1 LVKLD
6 KIYTRGGDKG
16 QTSLGNGD
24 RVNKNSKRI
33 LAYGQVDE
41 LNSSIGVVSCY
52 CSENL
57 KKILSEIQNDLFDI
71 GADLCVPGKSKGITF
86 NTSRV
91 SFLEEE
97 LDKLNE
103 KLDKLKSFVLPGGS
117 KASAFLHL
125 ARTIARRTERDLF
138 SLNEETEINDEILK
152 YINRLSDFLFVAARF
167 ENKGDGD
174 ILWIP
179 NKNQNKE

>member
-1 LVKLD
+1 M
-6 KIYTRGGDKG
+6 
-16 QTSLGNGD
+16 
-24 RVNKNSKRI
+24 
-33 LAYGQVDE
+33 
-41 LNSSIGVVSCY
+41 
-52 CSENL
+52 
-57 KKILSEIQNDLFDI
+57 
-71 GADLCVPGKSKGITF
+71 
-86 NTSRV
+86 
-91 SFLEEE
+91 
-97 LDKLNE
+97 
-103 KLDKLKSFVLPGGS
+103 PGGS

-138 SLNEETEINDEILK
+138 NLNEETEINDEILK